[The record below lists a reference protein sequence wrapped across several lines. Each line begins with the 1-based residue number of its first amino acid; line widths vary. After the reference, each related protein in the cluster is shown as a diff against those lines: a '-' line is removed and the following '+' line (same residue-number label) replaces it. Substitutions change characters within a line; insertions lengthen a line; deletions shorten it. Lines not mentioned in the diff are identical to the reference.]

1 MPEAGGPTTQSGIFY
16 QNSVTALYLGRL
28 LDLRRFHGVQARIV
42 EVRAE
47 APVDVDDIVITYA
60 DGSTL
65 HIQAKEKLTTSGDA
79 WAKLWAAVA
88 RQTSRFAHSRDTIH
102 IVVGTLTGAM
112 EELREAFARAKGA
125 RDDADWRR
133 SLSGEQTKVLR
144 TVSEALP
151 DGEATL
157 FEIAQRTEFC
167 LWTLAHIQDFLA
179 RDWLPASNVKTA
191 TLYSH
196 LRDVC
201 GGNARIRKAFSASDL
216 SEHLLHVHK
225 VRLTG
230 SPADGLEKYRK
241 AIILEM
247 GHVTVPG
254 TAIAAS
260 ESDLLVMPSIYA
272 LPSSRQPDFED
283 EESVAPR
290 HLNSP
295 EFDLRHFPAEDF
307 RTIVLESGAGGG
319 KTTLL
324 RATARRLAAES
335 SYVPAMITA
344 EALQG
349 HLSVADYLTVVS
361 NAHYDVRVDW
371 EALAESGRLVILIDG
386 IDEVSDSARA
396 EMLKTIGRTAA
407 RFPQTP
413 MLIGARD
420 AAITSLPP
428 SFKRYRIRSM
438 GREQQFA
445 MLTAY
450 LKQRD
455 DLDSA
460 VILRKIRR
468 HSELF
473 SLWAS
478 PLLVAIFVA
487 TLQPGKEII
496 SSRRELL
503 EQYLELALA
512 PGRHK
517 QTGAIPCSVS
527 QLRRGAQALA
537 LLALERNENA
547 VPTQDARLRLSTV
560 LPGLEDESLVALS
573 RCGIIQR
580 RGARTAFVIPTVHEY
595 LAGIELAQPG
605 ALTDRDW
612 HQSVYRRPWGQA
624 VQYAVEQLEDAEP
637 LIERWLGE
645 PDDIYVTSLRLIGRC
660 ILNGANVGERVRS
673 EVANRLVQAL
683 SFAPWGTRY
692 KLAQIISDGF
702 YRPAVPALRE
712 WLCKPANEIER
723 AAILIRIADPQLIR
737 AAFDATLE
745 RDDLREYWNRDWQTL
760 VRTHSSYMIS
770 RLLQRA
776 RDEALGSLNSSV
788 IAKLLYE
795 LRGEPS
801 IDWPAIAEDE
811 TLPSI
816 IRIAAQFSSA
826 VVGGIDFALLDQAAR
841 ENSKH
846 ALWINFVEA
855 IVTVPGWESHVQRLC
870 RSRKADVLQNLFP
883 LLSGDHLSKD
893 VVDKVASLLGN
904 ISDDPD
910 INPEVASW
918 ISVSLA
924 CLNYPGMASRTLA
937 SLPTASKSAMFE
949 WVYSCAF
956 LPDEVVVEGVK
967 ILAAHE
973 QGIDDAIE
981 MIKALASEVGNVPD
995 GPARGFFLTGRSF
1008 RRREMPSGAVG
1019 AIEAWAD
1026 ALSPHASGFFA
1037 KASLLEV
1044 KMRIDMSR
1052 DLSEVVAFLDSY
1064 LSSVDR
1070 IAEDDWDAFAS
1081 LFFLLDESRKRVDP
1095 AFLWRVIQKGGD
1107 LPLSSVMERIIRQEQ
1122 EACYPAVIDYWANG
1136 TSASARY
1143 GIIRYFED
1151 NAPRLGLILTKE
1163 GKILKIEK
1171 A

>member
-1 MPEAGGPTTQSGIFY
+1 VPEVGGPTTQSGIYY

-28 LDLRRFHGVQARIV
+28 LDLRRPHGIQSRIV

-47 APVDVDDIVITYA
+47 APVDVDDVVITHA

-65 HIQAKEKLTTSGDA
+65 YIQAKEKLTTSGDA
-79 WAKLWAAVA
+79 WGKLWAAVA
-88 RQTSRFAHSRDTIH
+88 RQASRFDHSRDFIH

-133 SLSGEQTKVLR
+133 SLSAGQTKVLR
-144 TVSEALP
+144 TVSAALP
-151 DGEATL
+151 DGEVTL
-157 FEIAQRTEFC
+157 LEIAQRTEFC
-167 LWTLAHIQDFLA
+167 LWTLTHLQDFLA

-196 LRDVC
+196 LRDAC
-201 GGNARIRKAFSASDL
+201 GGHARIRKAFTASDL
-216 SEHLLHVHK
+216 SEHLLHIHK
-225 VRLTG
+225 VRMAG

-241 AIILEM
+241 AITLEM
-247 GHVTVPG
+247 GHVAVPG
-254 TAIAAS
+254 TAISAG

-272 LPSSRQPDFED
+272 LQSSRQPDFED
-283 EESVAPR
+283 EDSVASR
-290 HLNSP
+290 HLNAP
-295 EFDLRHFPAEDF
+295 EFDLRLFPAEEF

-324 RATARRLAAES
+324 RATACRLAAES

-344 EALQG
+344 EALQT
-349 HLSVADYLTVVS
+349 HPSVADYLTAVS
-361 NAHYDVRVDW
+361 NVHYGVTVDW
-371 EALAESGRLVILIDG
+371 DALAESGRLVILIDG
-386 IDEVSDSARA
+386 IDEVSDTARA
-396 EMLKTIGRTAA
+396 ELLETIGRTAA

-413 MLIGARD
+413 ILVGARD
-420 AAITSLPP
+420 AAITLLPP
-428 SFKRYRIRSM
+428 SFKRYRIRPM
-438 GREQQFA
+438 DRAQQFA

-450 LKQRD
+450 LQQRG

-460 VILRKIRR
+460 TILRKIAN
-468 HSELF
+468 HPELS

-487 TLQPGKEII
+487 TLRPGKEII

-517 QTGAIPCSVS
+517 QTGAIPLSMS
-527 QLRRGAQALA
+527 QLRKAAQGLA
-537 LLALERNENA
+537 VLALERNENA
-547 VPTQDARLRLSTV
+547 VPTQDARVRLSTV

-595 LAGIELAQPG
+595 LAGVELAQAE

-624 VQYAVEQLEDAEP
+624 IQYAVEQLEDAEP

-645 PDDIYVTSLRLIGRC
+645 PDDVYVTSLRLIGRC
-660 ILNGANVGERVRS
+660 ILNGAKVGERVRS
-673 EVANRLVQAL
+673 EVANRLVHAL
-683 SFAPWGTRY
+683 SSVPWGTKY

-702 YRPAVPALRE
+702 YRPLVPALRE
-712 WLCKPANEIER
+712 WLCEPTHDIER
-723 AAILIRIADPQLIR
+723 AAILTKIADPELVR

-745 RDDLREYWNRDWQTL
+745 GDDLREYWDRDWQTL
-760 VRTHSSYMIS
+760 VRAHSSYMIP
-770 RLLQRA
+770 RLLQRT
-776 RDEALGSLNSSV
+776 RDEAVGSLNSSV

-795 LRGEPS
+795 LRGEPG
-801 IDWPAIAEDE
+801 IHWPEIETDE

-816 IRIAAQFSSA
+816 VRIAAQFNSA
-826 VVGGIDFALLDQAAR
+826 VVGGIDFALLDQAAC
-841 ENSKH
+841 ENSRH
-846 ALWINFVEA
+846 ALWTNFVEA
-855 IVTVPGWESHVQRLC
+855 MITVPAWEDHVQRIC
-870 RSRKADVLQNLFP
+870 QSRDSNVLRNLLP
-883 LLSGDHLSKD
+883 LLSGDHLPKD
-893 VVDKVASLLGN
+893 VVNKVASLMEKIL
-904 ISDDPD
+904 DDTD
-910 INPEVASW
+910 INPEVAEW
-918 ISVSLA
+918 VCLSLA
-924 CLNYPGMASRTLA
+924 SLNYPGMASRTLA
-937 SLPTASKSAMFE
+937 FLPTASKSAMFE
-949 WVYSCAF
+949 WIYSCAF
-956 LPDEVVVEGVK
+956 LPDEVVVEGVRM
-967 ILAAHE
+967 LAAHK
-973 QGIDDAIE
+973 QGVDDAIE
-981 MIKALASEVGNVPD
+981 MITALASEIGKVPV
-995 GPARGFFLTGRSF
+995 GPAHGFFLTGRSF
-1008 RRREMPSGAVG
+1008 RRRDVPSGAVG

-1026 ALSPHASGFFA
+1026 ALSRDTFNFFA

-1044 KMRIDMSR
+1044 KMRINSSR
-1052 DLSEVVAFLDSY
+1052 EIPAVVAFLDGY
-1064 LSSVDR
+1064 LSTVDC
-1070 IAEDDWDAFAS
+1070 IAEDDWNAFAGL
-1081 LFFLLDESRKRVDP
+1081 LFLIFESDKPVDP
-1095 AFLWRVIQKGGD
+1095 AFLWRVIKMGGD

-1143 GIIRYFED
+1143 GILHYFED
-1151 NAPRLGLILTKE
+1151 NAPRLGLIVTKE
-1163 GKILKIEK
+1163 GKTMKIEK